1 MPSTSVTRTEYRRYI
16 RGKTPWIIGVCVLLF
31 SRIAVQPGSPELQ
44 VLGGAAPLVTAQ
56 VATTIVVPFAAAVL
70 GFRAV
75 TQERESGTARIILG
89 TKTTRPQFVLS
100 IVLGRGTALLA
111 PVVAGTLLV
120 TAYDAFQYSQ
130 FSPLLLLGFLALV
143 AIYVYAWMGLIV
155 GLSAASSS
163 TTRAVILGTIVTL
176 ALALWNDVTLAVLW
190 QLITGTTPGPQIDH
204 QAAFQIAGWLSPLSA
219 FQVLTN
225 WLLGVPV
232 GPGNAV
238 AQISDALTET
248 GELATTSP
256 PLSAWWG
263 FGFLLSWPMLSLL
276 GGITIF
282 QRSDLAA
289 RSQLKIL
296 RTLQRVSPSL
306 PRVESRLFARLTG
319 NGGLIDALPGSWQPL
334 ARREFQRL
342 IRTPLVW
349 GVGMLVFVA
358 GILSL
363 SPAMYV
369 QDALGSRMPL
379 AALQRPL
386 TFIGGIGVLFGT
398 FRSVNH
404 ERDTGA
410 IRFTAGTAIS
420 RMGTLIGFTLGRAGA
435 FAVPIVGGI
444 VLTCLLAV
452 PQHGIVPLGI
462 LAGFL
467 VFAVFFVTVIAG
479 IGVSISTVFQSQAIA
494 GFTIL
499 VFVGVQ
505 IAWFTV
511 SNTLYSL
518 ITGVSANGLNPPS
531 DPLYLFFR
539 WIPPLRLPNVVTNA
553 IIDVPNSAAPASSV
567 IRELQP
573 NQFSNIVVARLAYGT
588 DIPVWFL
595 HPTVALGQLL
605 LWLILPLGVALWVYR
620 TKNID

>member
-1 MPSTSVTRTEYRRYI
+1 MPSTPVARTECRRYL
-16 RGKTPWIIGVCVLLF
+16 RGKTPWIILGCFLVF
-31 SRIAVQPGSPELQ
+31 SRMAIQPNPSELQ
-44 VLGGAAPLVTAQ
+44 ILGGAAPLVTAQ
-56 VATTIVVPFAAAVL
+56 IATTVVVPFAAAVL
-70 GFRAV
+70 GFRAI
-75 TQERESGTARIILG
+75 TRERESGTARLILG

-120 TAYDAFQYSQ
+120 TAYDIFQYGE
-130 FSPLLLLGFLALV
+130 FSPLLLLGFLALTT
-143 AIYVYAWMGLIV
+143 IYVYVWMGLTI

-176 ALALWNDVTLAVLW
+176 ALALWKDVTLAVLW
-190 QLITGTTPGPQIDH
+190 RLITGTTPGPQMNH
-204 QAAFQIAGWLSPLSA
+204 PTAFQIAGWLSPLSA

-225 WLLGVPV
+225 WLFGIPV
-232 GPGNAV
+232 GADNAI

-263 FGFLLSWPMLSLL
+263 FGFLLGWPILSLL
-276 GGITIF
+276 GGITVF

-289 RSQLKIL
+289 HSQLKII
-296 RTLQRVSPSL
+296 RTLRSVSPSL
-306 PRVESRLFARLTG
+306 PRVESRVFTRLTG
-319 NGGLIDALPGSWQPL
+319 DGGLIDALPGSWQPL

-349 GVGMLVFVA
+349 GVGILVFVA

-369 QDALGSRMPL
+369 QDALGARMPL

-386 TFIGGIGVLFGT
+386 AFTGSVGVLFGT

-410 IRFTAGTAIS
+410 IRFTAGTAVS
-420 RMGTLIGFTLGRAGA
+420 RTGTLIGFTLGRAGA
-435 FAVPIVGGI
+435 FAVPIVGAI

-452 PQHGIVPLGI
+452 PQHGIVPLDI

-467 VFAVFFVTVIAG
+467 VLAVFFVTVIAG
-479 IGVSISTVFQSQAIA
+479 IGVSISTIFQSQAVA
-494 GFTIL
+494 GFAIL
-499 VFVGVQ
+499 VFTGVR
-505 IAWFTV
+505 IIWFQV
-511 SNTLYSL
+511 SNTIYELVS
-518 ITGVSANGLNPPS
+518 GVSATGFNPPS
-531 DPLYLFFR
+531 NPLYVSLR
-539 WIPPLRLPNVVTNA
+539 WVPPSGLSNVVTNA
-553 IIDVPNSAAPASSV
+553 ILGVPNSAAPASSV

-573 NQFSNIVVARLAYGT
+573 NQFSNIVVPRLAYGT
-588 DIPVWFL
+588 DVPVWFL
-595 HPTVALGQLL
+595 HPSVALGQLL
-605 LWLILPLGVALWVYR
+605 LWLLLPLGAALWVYPTR
-620 TKNID
+620 NID

>member
-1 MPSTSVTRTEYRRYI
+1 MPSTPVARTECRRYL
-16 RGKTPWIIGVCVLLF
+16 RGKTPWIILGCFLVF
-31 SRIAVQPGSPELQ
+31 SRMAIQPNPSELQ
-44 VLGGAAPLVTAQ
+44 ILGGAAPLVTAQ
-56 VATTIVVPFAAAVL
+56 IATTVVVPFAAAVL
-70 GFRAV
+70 GFRAI
-75 TQERESGTARIILG
+75 TRERESGTARLILG

-120 TAYDAFQYSQ
+120 TAYDIFQYGE
-130 FSPLLLLGFLALV
+130 FSPLLLLGFLALTT
-143 AIYVYAWMGLIV
+143 IYVYVWMGLTI

-176 ALALWNDVTLAVLW
+176 ALALWKDVTLAVLW
-190 QLITGTTPGPQIDH
+190 RLITGTTPGPQMDH
-204 QAAFQIAGWLSPLSA
+204 QTAFRIAGWLSPLSA

-225 WLLGVPV
+225 WLFGVPV
-232 GPGNAV
+232 GADNAI

-256 PLSAWWG
+256 PLSAWRG
-263 FGFLLSWPMLSLL
+263 FGFLLGWPILSLL
-276 GGITIF
+276 GGITVF

-289 RSQLKIL
+289 RSQLKII
-296 RTLQRVSPSL
+296 RTLRSVSPSL
-306 PRVESRLFARLTG
+306 PRVESRVFTRLTRD
-319 NGGLIDALPGSWQPL
+319 GGLIDALPGSWQPL

-342 IRTPLVW
+342 IRTPLIW
-349 GVGMLVFVA
+349 GVGILMFVT

-369 QDALGSRMPL
+369 QDALGAHIPL

-386 TFIGGIGVLFGT
+386 AFTGSVGVLFGT

-420 RMGTLIGFTLGRAGA
+420 RTGTLIGFTLGRAGA
-435 FAVPIVGGI
+435 FAVPIVGAI

-452 PQHGIVPLGI
+452 PQHGIVPLDI

-479 IGVSISTVFQSQAIA
+479 IGVSISTIFRSQAVA
-494 GFTIL
+494 GLTIL
-499 VFVGVQ
+499 VFTGVQ
-505 IAWFTV
+505 IIWFQV
-511 SNTLYSL
+511 SNTIYELVS
-518 ITGVSANGLNPPS
+518 GVSATGFNPPS
-531 DPLYLFFR
+531 NPLYVSLR
-539 WIPPLRLPNVVTNA
+539 WVPPSGLSNVVTNA
-553 IIDVPNSAAPASSV
+553 ILEVPNSAAPASSV

-573 NQFSNIVVARLAYGT
+573 NQFSNIVVPRLAYGT
-588 DIPVWFL
+588 DVPVWFL
-595 HPTVALGQLL
+595 HPSVALGQLL
-605 LWLILPLGVALWVYR
+605 LWLLLPLGAALWVYPTR
-620 TKNID
+620 NID

>member
-1 MPSTSVTRTEYRRYI
+1 MPSTSVARTECRRYL
-16 RGKTPWIIGVCVLLF
+16 RGKTPWIIGVCFLLF
-31 SRIAVQPGSPELQ
+31 SRIAVQPSSSELQ
-44 VLGGAAPLVTAQ
+44 ILGEAAAFVNVQ
-56 VATTIVVPFAAAVL
+56 VAATIVVPFAAAVL
-70 GFRAV
+70 GFRAI
-75 TQERESGTARIILG
+75 TRERESGTARIILG

-120 TAYDAFQYSQ
+120 TAYDVFQYGQ
-130 FSPLLLLGFLALV
+130 FPPLLFLGLLALTT
-143 AIYVYAWMGLIV
+143 IYVYVWMGLIV

-190 QLITGTTPGPQIDH
+190 QLITGTTPGPQMDN
-204 QAAFQIAGWLSPLSA
+204 QTAFQIAGWVSPVSA

-225 WLLGVPV
+225 WLLGVPI

-238 AQISDALTET
+238 AQVTDALTET

-306 PRVESRLFARLTG
+306 PRIESRLFARFTG

-349 GVGMLVFVA
+349 GVGILVFVA

-369 QDALGSRMPL
+369 QDALRSRMPL

-420 RMGTLIGFTLGRAGA
+420 RTGTLIGFTLGRAGA
-435 FAVPIVGGI
+435 FAVPIIGAI
-444 VLTCLLAV
+444 ILTCLLAV
-452 PQHGIVPLGI
+452 PQYGIVPLGI

-467 VFAVFFVTVIAG
+467 VFAVFFVTVITG
-479 IGVSISTVFQSQAIA
+479 IGVSISTILQSQAVA
-494 GFTIL
+494 GFAVL

-505 IAWFTV
+505 ITWFTV
-511 SNTLYSL
+511 SNTIYSL
-518 ITGVSANGLNPPS
+518 VTGVSANGFNPPS
-531 DPLYLFFR
+531 DPLYLLLR

-553 IIDVPNSAAPASSV
+553 IIGVPNSAAPASSV

-588 DIPVWFL
+588 DVPAWFL
-595 HPTVALGQLL
+595 HPSVALGQLL